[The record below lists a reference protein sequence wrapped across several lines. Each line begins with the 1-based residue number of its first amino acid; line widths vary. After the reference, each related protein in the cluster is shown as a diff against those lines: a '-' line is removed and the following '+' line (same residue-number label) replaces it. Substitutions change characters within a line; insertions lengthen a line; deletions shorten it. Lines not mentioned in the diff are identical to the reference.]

1 MTWRPSTSE
10 QGTHRVLILGSGARE
25 HALAWK
31 LRQSP
36 LVDRVFALPGN
47 GGTATCGEN
56 LRGSIDDVAGILDL
70 ARNRGINFAVVGP
83 EDPLAG
89 GIVDE
94 LESAGIPTFGPSRQ
108 AARLE
113 ASKAFA
119 KELMLREGVPCARG
133 EAFDDLGAAQAY
145 VESQDPP
152 IVVKADGL
160 AGGKGVTVAQTR
172 EEAIMALDRMMTERA
187 FGEAGE
193 KVVIE
198 ECLVGR
204 EASYMAFVDGETF
217 RPMAPA
223 MDYKRLK
230 DGDQG
235 PNTGGM
241 GAYSPPAFFTR
252 QVGRTVDEAVLRPVV
267 AALARVGTPF
277 KGVLYAGLM
286 LTAEGPKVLEF
297 NVRFGDPETQVVLPR
312 LRTDLMEVM
321 IATVEGRLAEA
332 RIDWSDEAC
341 VGVVVASEGYPGP
354 YRTGYPVQGLVGL
367 PDEVMVFQGG
377 TRLEPSLSYPPTV
390 LTSGGRVLTVVAL
403 GRSPKQARAKVYR
416 NIQHISFR
424 HRYYRRDIA
433 RRDDPILPRAPES
446 VEEPEAAPVPA

>member
-1 MTWRPSTSE
+1 MTGRRSTAE
-10 QGTHRVLILGSGARE
+10 RGTYRVLILGSGARE

-36 LVDRVFALPGN
+36 LVDRIFALPGN

-56 LRGSIDDVAGILDL
+56 WRGSIDDVAAILEL
-70 ARNRGINFAVVGP
+70 ARDRGVNFAVVGP

-89 GIVDE
+89 GVVDE
-94 LESAGIPTFGPSRQ
+94 LEAAGIPTFGPSRE
-108 AARLE
+108 AAKLE

-145 VESQDPP
+145 IENHDPP
-152 IVVKADGL
+152 VVVKADGL

-172 EEAIMALDRMMTERA
+172 GEAIRALDRIMTERA
-187 FGEAGE
+187 FGQAGDR
-193 KVVIE
+193 VVIE

-204 EASYMAFVDGETF
+204 EASYMAFVDGDTF

-252 QVGRTVDEAVLRPVV
+252 QVGRTVDDRVLRPVV
-267 AALARVGTPF
+267 RAMARLGTPF

-321 IATVEGRLAEA
+321 MATVEGRLGQA

-354 YRTGYPVQGLVGL
+354 CQTGFAVQGLAGL
-367 PDEVMVFQGG
+367 PDEVIVFHAG
-377 TRLEPSLSYPPTV
+377 TRLEPSISYPPTV

-416 NIQHISFR
+416 NIQRITFR
-424 HRYYRRDIA
+424 CRYFRRDIA
-433 RRDDPILPRAPES
+433 RRDEPTLPRPPEP
-446 VEEPEAAPVPA
+446 VEDPVAAPVST

>member
-1 MTWRPSTSE
+1 MRSSPE
-10 QGTHRVLILGSGARE
+10 QRTYRVLVLGSGARE

-56 LRGSIDDVAGILDL
+56 LRGSIGDVAGILDL
-70 ARNRGINFAVVGP
+70 ARSRDINFAVVGP

-113 ASKAFA
+113 ASKSFA
-119 KELMLREGVPCARG
+119 KELMLHEGVPCARG
-133 EAFDDLGAAQAY
+133 EGFDDLGAAHAY
-145 VESQDPP
+145 VERHEPP
-152 IVVKADGL
+152 IVIKADGL

-172 EEAIMALDRMMTERA
+172 EDALRALDRIMAERA
-187 FGEAGE
+187 FGEAGD

-198 ECLVGR
+198 ECLAGR

-252 QVGRTVDEAVLRPVV
+252 QVGRTVDDTVLRPLVR
-267 AALARVGTPF
+267 AMARLGTPF

-321 IATVEGRLAEA
+321 MATVQGRLGEA
-332 RIDWSDEAC
+332 RIEWSDEAC

-354 YRTGYPVQGLVGL
+354 YKTGFAVQGLVGL
-367 PDEVMVFQGG
+367 PDEVIVFHGG
-377 TRLEPSLSYPPTV
+377 TRLEPSLSYPPAV

-403 GRSPKQARAKVYR
+403 GRSPKQAGAKAYR

-433 RRDDPILPRAPES
+433 RRDDPTLPQAPATVAEA
-446 VEEPEAAPVPA
+446 EAAPVPA